1 MPPPKRTSE
10 QAAALRE
17 RIAREAAR
25 LLARRK
31 VKSFHAA
38 RTRASRWLSQERLS
52 SAEIPTQEE
61 IAREL
66 QALTLTQEATPVAGL
81 AWIATDTAHWLES
94 CQPWLQVDWQAARD
108 PHGLELCWL
117 IARSQRDRLEQLLL
131 RSGLRWKVTRVAPE
145 IACYEFLRE
154 TAHRLYCVPDRWF
167 ESSEQ
172 RPTSEETPA
181 DSVSL
186 SASSTTDE
194 RSGLKLPPIPGEFLR
209 ASEAL
214 SAWQTGEHADSEEE
228 TNRKGAE
235 SDEGELLDENQP
247 EAEVHW
253 SASLRPLLETL
264 AHVEWQSPEHP
275 EGNVL
280 YHVLQVFELGR
291 EMHPWDE
298 EFLWA
303 CLLHDVGVVIDPRQ
317 PGEAAERILRGL
329 VSERVL
335 FLIRELGAAHEFL
348 RGEGT
353 RKSLRKSESF
363 DELLD
368 LARCDREGRLPGRET
383 PSLDAALDYLDS
395 LNSTWDEA

>member
-1 MPPPKRTSE
+1 MPPPKRTPE

-81 AWIATDTAHWLES
+81 AWIASDTAHWLES
-94 CQPWLQVDWQAARD
+94 CHPWLQMDWQAARD

-117 IARSQRDRLEQLLL
+117 IARSHRDRLEQLLL
-131 RSGLRWKVTRVAPE
+131 RAGIRWKVTRVSPE
-145 IACYEFLRE
+145 IECYEFLRE
-154 TAHRLYCVPDRWF
+154 TAHRLYCVSDHMLESAEELPAAATT
-167 ESSEQ
+167 ESS
-172 RPTSEETPA
+172 PGPSA
-181 DSVSL
+181 DANSGP
-186 SASSTTDE
+186 
-194 RSGLKLPPIPGEFLR
+194 SGLRLPEIPGEFLQ
-209 ASEAL
+209 APKAL
-214 SAWQTGEHADSEEE
+214 AAWQRGELASCS
-228 TNRKGAE
+228 AE
-235 SDEGELLDENQP
+235 SQREDAESAEGGPGDENRA
-247 EAEVHW
+247 ESEEVHW

-291 EMHPWDE
+291 ELHPWDE

-303 CLLHDVGVVIDPRQ
+303 CLLHDVGVVVDPRQ
-317 PGEAAERILRGL
+317 PREAAERILQGL

-335 FLIRELGAAHEFL
+335 FLIRELGAAQEFL
-348 RGEGT
+348 RGEST
-353 RKSLRKSESF
+353 RKSLRKAESF

-383 PSLDAALDYLDS
+383 PTLDEALDYLDS
-395 LNSTWDEA
+395 LTSTWDDA